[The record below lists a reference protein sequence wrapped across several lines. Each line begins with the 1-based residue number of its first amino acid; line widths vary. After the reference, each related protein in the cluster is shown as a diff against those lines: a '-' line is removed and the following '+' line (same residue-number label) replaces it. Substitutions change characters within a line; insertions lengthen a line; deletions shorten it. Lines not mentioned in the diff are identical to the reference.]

1 MKVNNSSNINKTN
14 SYLWTQKLTMTRDI
28 RNPSL
33 GFEQAPIMWN
43 VAGLNWLK
51 RTPPSQPIFEL
62 QHPHPYLNSTIPTHI
77 WTPTSPPL
85 FDLQHPNP
93 YLISNI
99 PTPIWSPT
107 SQPLFEL
114 QHPHP
119 YLNSNIPTFIWTP
132 TSSPLFDLQQQFRYK
147 HSIKKVM

>member
-14 SYLWTQKLTMTRDI
+14 SYLWTQKLTMTHDI

-51 RTPPSQPIFEL
+51 RTP
-62 QHPHPYLNSTIPTHI
+62 
-77 WTPTSPPL
+77 TSPPL
-85 FDLQHPNP
+85 FDIQHPHP

-107 SQPLFEL
+107 SQPIFEL
-114 QHPHP
+114 QHPP
-119 YLNSNIPTFIWTP
+119 LYLISNSNLGINIQLKRSCKDLSPLKMFFGTTPTFLIGILHNCRHWLITVFKI
-132 TSSPLFDLQQQFRYK
+132 LYGK
-147 HSIKKVM
+147 HLHF